1 MNLLK
6 RNSSP
11 SQRHTSSSS
20 ASNPIAFT
28 PGSPQSVSA
37 AANQSQSQ
45 ISPQAP
51 PHHHQQ
57 QQHPSAGPNQASS
70 NSSMTTPQA
79 QAIVSS
85 ATASIPLLMGGEH
98 SAFRALNPSTA
109 ALLAASAQLGLARS
123 YAASLAAEHQQQLHH
138 HHHHNN
144 NNNNSSSKNVASS
157 TSTNQSPRESPHPS
171 ESDEEINVHDESDT
185 EPSTNAAAK
194 SSSHVAFNNRSSK
207 TPLELTKR
215 DRN

>member
-11 SQRHTSSSS
+11 SQRHTNTSS
-20 ASNPIAFT
+20 ASNQIAFT
-28 PGSPQSVSA
+28 PGSPQNVPTTPTA
-37 AANQSQSQ
+37 LTQNQ
-45 ISPQAP
+45 ISPQ
-51 PHHHQQ
+51 QQ
-57 QQHPSAGPNQASS
+57 QTSAAVAAAATAAALQNHQNNAA
-70 NSSMTTPQA
+70 TP

-123 YAASLAAEHQQQLHH
+123 YAASLAE
-138 HHHHNN
+138 HHNN
-144 NNNNSSSKNVASS
+144 HLNSNNNNSNRNNNVASS
-157 TSTNQSPRESPHPS
+157 TSTNQSPAVSPHPS
-171 ESDEEINVHDESDT
+171 ESDEEINVHDDESDT
-185 EPSTNAAAK
+185 ELTNNSASTK
-194 SSSHVAFNNRSSK
+194 SNSHIGYNSSAK
-207 TPLELTKR
+207 TPLELTKH